1 VSTTGPVLD
10 AARSLV
16 VERDL
21 VRPAFAHLTVDAFM
35 ELPFEALG
43 PTKALLKRFF
53 SSTPWTA
60 GDDDALAAAVG
71 PGTGRWRHRLE
82 PDLVLEYGWEGGRF
96 GVRVVSDAPVGPAG
110 APSPTGPPEVA
121 VVPTELSGSFDGP
134 VVPEA
139 TPNPRTIRFQ
149 VGPVHDG
156 PSRWFAS
163 AGAVSDEDPGAARLF
178 DEFAEVANVLVGAD
192 FIAVGLRRA
201 ADWERLLRPILK
213 AVTEEYS
220 SADAPLDF
228 GPPRVMG
235 GPAGAGALSGSR
247 AGGRGPQDPGARRSR
262 TDSAWHDLGELRP
275 ARADDLARV
284 QAAVES
290 EDASYRQVAANLL
303 READAAVA
311 FSLWSRLVGDPVRS
325 VRRAAVDAMVDVER
339 QELRPLLEEAL
350 SDRDAW
356 IRWKAMR
363 GLVQLGPT
371 ASRTAIA
378 AHADDPDFHVRLEA
392 AAALSHGGSSSTD
405 GIAGSPVD

>member
-1 VSTTGPVLD
+1 
-10 AARSLV
+10 
-16 VERDL
+16 
-21 VRPAFAHLTVDAFM
+21 
-35 ELPFEALG
+35 
-43 PTKALLKRFF
+43 
-53 SSTPWTA
+53 
-60 GDDDALAAAVG
+60 
-71 PGTGRWRHRLE
+71 
-82 PDLVLEYGWEGGRF
+82 
-96 GVRVVSDAPVGPAG
+96 
-110 APSPTGPPEVA
+110 
-121 VVPTELSGSFDGP
+121 
-134 VVPEA
+134 
-139 TPNPRTIRFQ
+139 
-149 VGPVHDG
+149 
-156 PSRWFAS
+156 
-163 AGAVSDEDPGAARLF
+163 
-178 DEFAEVANVLVGAD
+178 
-192 FIAVGLRRA
+192 
-201 ADWERLLRPILK
+201 
-213 AVTEEYS
+213 
-220 SADAPLDF
+220 
-228 GPPRVMG
+228 MG

-284 QAAVES
+284 QAAAES